1 MLDKFVEESVVMREP
16 EKTDK
21 ILNFI
26 FSNLKKNNI
35 KMDVDDIFNFCI
47 LKLQKGDSFD
57 LIMNLIDLDS
67 KENFENVIYYYF
79 FLLINNKQTENF
91 LVKNKT
97 KKQEIINYVKKFK
110 SKNCERIL
118 DILEKAHVFFS
129 NEKEFEKFLNQNKD
143 FFDMLSKHSK
153 YHTIIE
159 YMRFNDRKFYL
170 TFVLFSLKNDHYE
183 IRNDFNYLKY
193 NVSKFFNLTTLIK
206 DFNPL
211 EKQVYEYIKQS
222 FAKINPEE
230 VLGILKIDIDFIRNM
245 YRNRE
250 IVFSI
255 RFLYPA
261 MKDFFGSSFFEKV
274 IKKIN
279 AITSNHQEMTEKL
292 NFLQDLSVSYGEKIN
307 INDIPKNLIKIIDK
321 NKALKNDLNSVKNA

>member
-1 MLDKFVEESVVMREP
+1 
-16 EKTDK
+16 
-21 ILNFI
+21 
-26 FSNLKKNNI
+26 
-35 KMDVDDIFNFCI
+35 
-47 LKLQKGDSFD
+47 
-57 LIMNLIDLDS
+57 
-67 KENFENVIYYYF
+67 
-79 FLLINNKQTENF
+79 
-91 LVKNKT
+91 
-97 KKQEIINYVKKFK
+97 
-110 SKNCERIL
+110 
-118 DILEKAHVFFS
+118 
-129 NEKEFEKFLNQNKD
+129 
-143 FFDMLSKHSK
+143 
-153 YHTIIE
+153 
-159 YMRFNDRKFYL
+159 
-170 TFVLFSLKNDHYE
+170 
-183 IRNDFNYLKY
+183 
-193 NVSKFFNLTTLIK
+193 LIK

-211 EKQVYEYIKQS
+211 EKQVHEYIKQS